1 MSEEKVEEKK
11 MMQEE
16 KKNDNDDQKKNEGRG
31 EEEIENVVRIDPRID
46 PKKDVE
52 KDGTN
57 TEAQEEKKFEEHK
70 RREKIRIQEEADTIK
85 SIMSDHSH
93 CKKAL
98 QARIGKYIVGVIH
111 EGMDRIGLQTN
122 LGKKYSIATHDI
134 AGDWFTEGSTV
145 ISVLLFYSQDEP
157 KTDLEEED

>member
-11 MMQEE
+11 MMKEE
-16 KKNDNDDQKKNEGRG
+16 KKIEKYEQKKNEDKS
-31 EEEIENVVRIDPRID
+31 EEAIENVERID
-46 PKKDVE
+46 PKKDEE
-52 KDGTN
+52 KDGTD

-70 RREKIRIQEEADTIK
+70 RREKIRIEEEAVSIK
-85 SIMSDHSH
+85 SQMIDHSH

-98 QARIGKYIVGVIH
+98 QARISKYIVGVIH

-157 KTDLEEED
+157 KTDLEED